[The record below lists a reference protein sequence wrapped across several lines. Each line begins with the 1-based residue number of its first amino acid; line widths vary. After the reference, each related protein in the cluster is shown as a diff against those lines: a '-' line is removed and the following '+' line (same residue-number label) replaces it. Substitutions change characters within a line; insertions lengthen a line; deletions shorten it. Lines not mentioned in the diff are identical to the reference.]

1 MKLVVDIPEEIYEA
15 LRKTDVIISGQ
26 RSGKSLM
33 SVVFNAVAKSTPL
46 DHVFNTIK
54 GGIKEEAGYAYA
66 DFEQYKADVLNAEAD
81 ELPDDDFRY
90 GMERAIE
97 IIDVYR
103 KVVSE

>member
-1 MKLVVDIPEEIYEA
+1 MKLIIDISKATQKIIHDHGEVGIHMSAEKLLEA
-15 LRKTDVIISGQ
+15 IQDSI
-26 RSGKSLM
+26 
-33 SVVFNAVAKSTPL
+33 PL

-54 GGIKEEAGYAYA
+54 DGIKEEADYAYA

-97 IIDVYR
+97 IINAYR
-103 KVVSE
+103 KVVSS